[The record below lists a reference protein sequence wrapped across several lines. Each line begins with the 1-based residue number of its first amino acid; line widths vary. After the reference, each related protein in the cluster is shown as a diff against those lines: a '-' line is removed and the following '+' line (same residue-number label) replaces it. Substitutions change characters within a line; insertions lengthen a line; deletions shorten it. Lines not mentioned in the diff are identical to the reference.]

1 MRMKTDVYDRTK
13 DTQELVFPGTQLAVT
28 EEFLG
33 GSGTY
38 STDRFIFAS
47 VIGNVVID
55 VEKHEISVVP
65 KPKSAVIPKNG
76 DIFVGSVVN
85 ASRQMVTVAIYF
97 INNSEINPTFT
108 LVIHVSQV
116 SKEYLETVD
125 EGIRFGDIIRG
136 KIIDAKTIPLQG
148 SLIGS
153 QLGVV
158 LASCSICGGKL
169 DKIGRDRLKCVQC
182 NQTERRKTTI
192 DYGTSHLQFKL

>member
-1 MRMKTDVYDRTK
+1 MKTDIFDRTK
-13 DTQELVFPGTQLAVT
+13 DSQELVYPGTRLAVT

-38 STDRFIFAS
+38 STDKFIFAA
-47 VIGNVVID
+47 VTGNVTID

-65 KPKSAVIPKNG
+65 TVKSTVVPKVG
-76 DIFVGSVVN
+76 DIFLGSVVN
-85 ASRQMVTVAIYF
+85 VSRQMVTVGVHVIRNIEIY
-97 INNSEINPTFT
+97 PTYT

-125 EGIRFGDIIRG
+125 DGLCLGDIIRG

-158 LASCSICGGKL
+158 FSTCSECGGKL
-169 DKIGRDRLKCVQC
+169 EKIGRNKLKC
-182 NQTERRKTTI
+182 TECKHIGKRKTTI
-192 DYGTSHLQFKL
+192 DYGSSHLEFKL